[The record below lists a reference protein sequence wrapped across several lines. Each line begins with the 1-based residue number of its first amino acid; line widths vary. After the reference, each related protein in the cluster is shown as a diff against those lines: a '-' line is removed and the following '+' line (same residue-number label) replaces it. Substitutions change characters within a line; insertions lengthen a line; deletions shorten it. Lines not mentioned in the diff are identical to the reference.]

1 MLIGTLSVSPSYI
14 CVRTDN
20 LLPFL
25 DKPGSASFNLS
36 KATKLK
42 DIMFRLNWLRVQWV
56 AAALKTI
63 SPEHRDLRQI
73 TIHIPYK
80 SPITGADTDIRQAI
94 GEADYVQWLNLD
106 RLLVQLW
113 ESHSIRPK
121 VAVPTEQAEGTE
133 SMRDHV
139 GHLLPEITNR
149 GIIDL
154 AEYEYI
160 PPDHW

>member
-63 SPEHRDLRQI
+63 TPEHRDVRQI
-73 TIHIPYK
+73 TIHIPEYLAA
-80 SPITGADTDIRQAI
+80 SWCWCQHRANHWRSGVWAVTG
-94 GEADYVQWLNLD
+94 
-106 RLLVQLW
+106 
-113 ESHSIRPK
+113 P
-121 VAVPTEQAEGTE
+121 
-133 SMRDHV
+133 
-139 GHLLPEITNR
+139 
-149 GIIDL
+149 
-154 AEYEYI
+154 
-160 PPDHW
+160 